1 MINDREKEDFL
12 FVVTN
17 QRMSYGAGNILTI
30 SAREKLKER
39 FPSGYL
45 TILPSSVH
53 EMLVLEHKEDENIEA
68 LKDMVYTVNR
78 NEVSE
83 EDYLSDN
90 VFHYDVD
97 TGELT
102 IAE

>member
-1 MINDREKEDFL
+1 
-12 FVVTN
+12 
-17 QRMSYGAGNILTI
+17 
-30 SAREKLKER
+30 
-39 FPSGYL
+39 
-45 TILPSSVH
+45 
-53 EMLVLEHKEDENIEA
+53 MLVLEHKEDENIEA